1 MVALQNLSTCKEVK
15 IYSIHVYGNKQ
26 HSYAYDYFI
35 VELSLHILKFVN
47 DFKIVILYIP
57 CHMNF
62 MWQELYSS
70 TIRNTIKV
78 EAKLVEWKYHRVH
91 KKWVKSLIWS
101 Q

>member
-26 HSYAYDYFI
+26 HSYAYNYFI

-57 CHMNF
+57 CQMNF

-78 EAKLVEWKYHRVH
+78 EAKPVE
-91 KKWVKSLIWS
+91 
-101 Q
+101 